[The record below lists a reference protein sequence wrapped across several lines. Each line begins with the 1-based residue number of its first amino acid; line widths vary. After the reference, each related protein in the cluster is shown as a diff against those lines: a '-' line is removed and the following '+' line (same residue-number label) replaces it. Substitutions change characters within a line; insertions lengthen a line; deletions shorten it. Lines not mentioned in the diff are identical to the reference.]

1 MFCHLICNKL
11 TTVKHAR
18 FYNDGKKA
26 ANAMAKN
33 GTAIH
38 FCDGH
43 FFKLSEDF
51 RCAGHKAKVKGRESF

>member
-1 MFCHLICNKL
+1 MPVF
-11 TTVKHAR
+11 TMTA
-18 FYNDGKKA
+18 KKQP
-26 ANAMAKN
+26 MAKN